1 MYDNLIDLSFEQSF
15 AELQRVIEELR
26 GEALTLD
33 RSLALYERGSLLVER
48 CNTLLSTA
56 ELRVSQSNPGQ
67 GGAQVLRESFLD
79 SEW

>member
-1 MYDNLIDLSFEQSF
+1 MYDSHVDLSFEQSF

-48 CNTLLSTA
+48 CNTLLSTV
-56 ELRVSQSNPGQ
+56 ELRVSQSNPGS
-67 GGAQVLRESFLD
+67 GGAQILRESLLD